1 LIFKNSFIENN
12 SIIYKLISDHGFC
25 QVRERLD
32 NRQRGLFSN
41 HNFSVGDVLVKFSAS
56 NTLSEPDYL
65 TIQLAQSSHIH
76 LSPEYLQY
84 VNHSCMPNVLFNTS
98 TMVLE
103 CVSQIKKGDELRFFY
118 PATEWDMSQPF
129 SCNCGSSNCLGLI
142 QGASFMPLS
151 VLNNYKLSDF
161 VILMLKGSSK

>member
-12 SIIYKLISDHGFC
+12 AIIYKLTSDHGVC

-41 HNFSVGDVLVKFSAS
+41 HDFNVGEVLVKFSAS
-56 NTLSEPDYL
+56 NTLSEPDHL

-76 LSPEYLQY
+76 LSPDYLQY
-84 VNHSCMPNVLFNTS
+84 VNHSCMPNVLFNTT
-98 TMVLE
+98 TMEFE
-103 CVSQIKKGDELRFFY
+103 CVREIKKGDELRFFY

-129 SCNCGSSNCLGLI
+129 SCNCGSSNCLGVI
-142 QGASFMPLS
+142 KGASYMPASMLKD
-151 VLNNYKLSDF
+151 YKLSDF
-161 VILMLKGSSK
+161 VRVMIENQ

>member
-1 LIFKNSFIENN
+1 
-12 SIIYKLISDHGFC
+12 
-25 QVRERLD
+25 
-32 NRQRGLFSN
+32 
-41 HNFSVGDVLVKFSAS
+41 
-56 NTLSEPDYL
+56 
-65 TIQLAQSSHIH
+65 
-76 LSPEYLQY
+76 
-84 VNHSCMPNVLFNTS
+84 MPNVLFNTS

-142 QGASFMPLS
+142 QGASFMPSS
-151 VLNNYKLSDF
+151 VLNNYKLSEF

>member
-1 LIFKNSFIENN
+1 
-12 SIIYKLISDHGFC
+12 
-25 QVRERLD
+25 
-32 NRQRGLFSN
+32 
-41 HNFSVGDVLVKFSAS
+41 
-56 NTLSEPDYL
+56 
-65 TIQLAQSSHIH
+65 
-76 LSPEYLQY
+76 
-84 VNHSCMPNVLFNTS
+84 LFNTS